1 MQRIGESKSR
11 PLELCYWPEQGKLPA
26 KGKEYP
32 GLGYKR
38 LRDKPPKAQQQQP
51 AFIPSDSG
59 NTAGMRALRAL
70 RALRPLRTISRFP
83 ALKDVTETL
92 FQALPLLGAV
102 AALLAFHLYFFST
115 LGGPQQAVQHAS
127 LAACAAPA
135 VALFSDAYHKACYD
149 PTTDSLEPG
158 GDDPDIFSCS
168 RWRQCPAGAGQC
180 TWFDESLATNV
191 AGWSNFGT
199 GLLTV
204 FQCITLTGWNYVM
217 YRSMDSVSPIA
228 AVPFYISLV
237 FIGAFVL
244 VNLFIAVVKARFAA
258 PPKRR
263 SKRREASRRASIV
276 GLVRSALTQASA
288 AGVMRL
294 KSRRMSTLD
303 SHMAVLVA
311 KVGG

>member
-1 MQRIGESKSR
+1 MGYASAPETLVSGELEQEPPASTLWGRIRHLAKLACTHEDFETLVLLAVLGNCVTLSAHD
-11 PLELCYWPEQGKLPA
+11 PLLGDKEGRNHGLFWADAAFNFLFTIELVLKVVAETPA
-26 KGKEYP
+26 VYVKDPWNVFDALLVGI
-32 GLGYKR
+32 GYT
-38 LRDKPPKAQQQQP
+38 Q
-51 AFIPSDSG
+51 FIPSDSG

-115 LGGPQQAVQHAS
+115 LG
-127 LAACAAPA
+127 

-168 RWRQCPAGAGQC
+168 RWRQCPAGTGQC

-237 FIGAFVL
+237 FIGQCQHQ
-244 VNLFIAVVKARFAA
+244 
-258 PPKRR
+258 PHP
-263 SKRREASRRASIV
+263 
-276 GLVRSALTQASA
+276 GCGQ
-288 AGVMRL
+288 
-294 KSRRMSTLD
+294 
-303 SHMAVLVA
+303 
-311 KVGG
+311 